1 MNKILKIALAVVAV
15 AGTAPVVAGV
25 DDSNWQTGPSQ
36 AWFVNWDKA
45 LAEARKSGKALF
57 LLSTGSDWCGWCKR
71 LKADVLDTPEFAD
84 FASQNLVLVYLDSPS
99 RNPLGKEQRAHNR
112 LITKSLPFGGGVPHV
127 LVMNAKG
134 EKLGA
139 IGGGGMKAGP
149 YLEKLRG
156 ILSER
161 GEAVRGEKAKL
172 LFTDGYEKMA
182 AAIAAARAA
191 LPPVTTN
198 DFKAVLTGVAVV
210 GKDRRYGKKDNIEF
224 LPPETKLEVPFGQT
238 ALFRVEYEFPKEKEY
253 GARVWVRTED
263 FEDGKRHS
271 WSFGSNPSSLY
282 NGKGVAYGFLSLLD
296 RGKACKLVSVAIRT
310 NTDPELDDYP
320 HGWTIATV
328 PVNLDFKE
336 KDGDAANPEE
346 AADAPA
352 VSKSVPK
359 GWTEDFEA
367 AKQQAA
373 KEGKLILMDFSGSD
387 WCGWCKK
394 MDEEVFTKDR
404 FVREASKKFVLV
416 SVDSPRD
423 KSILSALARKQNS
436 ALAEK
441 YEVRGYPT
449 VVIVD
454 PDGKEVKRHSGYRAG
469 GPNGYLK
476 YLRELTRRAKWP
488 QKAH

>member
-1 MNKILKIALAVVAV
+1 MNKYLKIAIVAV
-15 AGTAPVVAGV
+15 AVVGTAAVAAGV

-71 LKADVLDTPEFAD
+71 LKADVLDTPEFAE
-84 FASQNLVLVYLDSPS
+84 FASQKLVLVYLDSPS

-112 LITKSLPFGGGVPHV
+112 LITKALPFGGGVPHV

-172 LFTDGYEKMA
+172 LFTDGYEKTA

-210 GKDRRYGKKDNIEF
+210 GKDRRYGKKDDIDF
-224 LPPETKLEVPFGQT
+224 LPPDTKLEVPFGQT
-238 ALFRVEYEFPKEKEY
+238 ALFRVEYDFPKEKEY
-253 GARVWVRTED
+253 GARVWVRDEA
-263 FEDGKRHS
+263 FADGKRHS
-271 WSFGSNPSSLY
+271 WSFGSNPSGLY
-282 NGKGVAYGFLSLLD
+282 TGKGVAYGFLSLLD

-328 PVNLDFKE
+328 PVDLDFKE
-336 KDGDAANPEE
+336 KDGNESDSGE
-346 AADAPA
+346 AGDAPT

-367 AKQQAA
+367 AKLQAA

-404 FVREASKKFVLV
+404 FVKEASKKFVLV

-423 KSILSALARKQNS
+423 KSILSALARKQNRE
-436 ALAEK
+436 LAEEYK
-441 YEVRGYPT
+441 VRGYPT

-469 GPNGYLK
+469 GPNGYMK
-476 YLRELTRRAKWP
+476 YLRELTRGVKWP
-488 QKAH
+488 KKAN

>member
-1 MNKILKIALAVVAV
+1 MNKYLKIAIVAAAV
-15 AGTAPVVAGV
+15 AGTVAVAAGV
-25 DDSNWQTGPSQ
+25 DDSNWQPGPSK

-45 LAEARKSGKALF
+45 LAEAQKSGKALF
-57 LLSTGSDWCGWCKR
+57 LLNTGSDWCGWCKR
-71 LKADVLDTPEFAD
+71 LKADVLDTPEFVE
-84 FASQNLVLVYLDSPS
+84 FARQKLVLVYLDSPH

-112 LITKSLPFGGGVPHV
+112 LVTKSLPFGGGVPHV

-134 EKLGA
+134 QKLGA
-139 IGGGGMKAGP
+139 IGGGGMKAEP

-156 ILSER
+156 ILSES
-161 GEAVRGEKAKL
+161 GEAVKGENAKS
-172 LFTDGYEKMA
+172 LFTDGYEKTA

-210 GKDRRYGKKDNIEF
+210 DNGRRFGRKDGVAF
-224 LPPETKLEVPFGQT
+224 LPPETKLEVPFGKT
-238 ALFRVEYEFPKEKEY
+238 VLFRVEYDFPKEKEY
-253 GARVWVRTED
+253 GARVWVRDEA
-263 FEDGKRHS
+263 FADGKRHS
-271 WSFGSNPSSLY
+271 WSFGSNPSGLY

-296 RGKACKLVSVAIRT
+296 RGKACTLVSVAIRT

-320 HGWTIATV
+320 HGWKIATV

-336 KDGDAANPEE
+336 KEGNASDSDEAGDAPE
-346 AADAPA
+346 

-416 SVDSPRD
+416 SVDSPSD
-423 KSILSALARKQNS
+423 KSILSALARKQNRE
-436 ALAEK
+436 LAETYK
-441 YEVRGYPT
+441 VRGYPT

-469 GPNGYLK
+469 GPNGYMK
-476 YLRELTRRAKWP
+476 YLRELTRGVKWP
-488 QKAH
+488 KKAN